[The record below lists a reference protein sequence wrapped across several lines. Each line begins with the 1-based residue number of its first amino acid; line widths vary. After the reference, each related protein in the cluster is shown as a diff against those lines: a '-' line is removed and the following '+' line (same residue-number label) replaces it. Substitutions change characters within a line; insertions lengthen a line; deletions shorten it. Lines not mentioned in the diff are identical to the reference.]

1 LVDNPIVHW
10 EGIQGKMKNSGMLTN
25 LVILS
30 KEMKGVGTILGTMTV
45 GVALVLIAVVGLVA
59 LPAEDAKAD
68 DPNEGYVV
76 VVLPSEQAMVR
87 AISFSGQIS
96 RAAALEL
103 TGLDVVAIDDSVCAI
118 EGVGCPAE
126 DCFCADNWWSSAEW
140 ISATETWDTF
150 TWPPP
155 PITDGSIVG
164 FRWSKTAWGPPL
176 FPGAAYSAAADALA
190 WLRSQQS
197 PTDGGYGSP
206 GSTADALIA
215 VGANGSDPAGWR
227 QPHSP
232 SLIHYVLNK
241 GTSYSK
247 SGSGGSG
254 KLAVGLA
261 AAEVCLP
268 LGALTP
274 TDYYSPTTGAFG
286 AGSGFQAWAVL
297 GTHALSRTVPTT
309 ANQYL
314 LSLAQSDGG
323 WEWQS
328 GFGSDTNSTALALQ
342 ALIAGGE
349 PVSSTA
355 IVSGLNYMKSAQNT
369 DGGFAYVPNG
379 QSDTNSTAYVVQAL
393 LAAGEDPLS
402 NTWTINTSNPI
413 SFLLS
418 MQLPDGSFEWQQGLG
433 SNLFATMQ
441 AIPAVLGRSSPVDVT
456 PVSRCKGAY
465 LPVVIKGS

>member
-1 LVDNPIVHW
+1 
-10 EGIQGKMKNSGMLTN
+10 MKNSSMLTN

-30 KEMKGVGTILGTMTV
+30 KEMKGVGTILGTMTF
-45 GVALVLIAVVGLVA
+45 GVALVLIAVVGLLA

-96 RAAALEL
+96 RVAALEL
-103 TGLDVVAIDDSVCAI
+103 TDLDVVAIGESVCAI
-118 EGVGCPAE
+118 EGVGCLAAT
-126 DCFCADNWWSSAEW
+126 DIASCFCPDNWWSGAEW
-140 ISATETWDTF
+140 ISATATWGTI

-155 PITDGSIVG
+155 LITDSSIVG
-164 FRWSKTAWGPPL
+164 FRWSESAWGPPL

-215 VGANGSDPAGWR
+215 VGANGSSPVGWH
-227 QPHSP
+227 QPDSP
-232 SLIHYVLNK
+232 SLVHYVLGK
-241 GTSYSK
+241 GTTYSK
-247 SGSGGSG
+247 SGAGGSG
-254 KLAVGLA
+254 KLAVSLVA
-261 AAEVCLP
+261 ADMCLP

-274 TDYYSPTTGAFG
+274 MDYYSPTSGAFS

-297 GTHALSRTVPTT
+297 GTHALSQTVPTT

-314 LSLAQSDGG
+314 VSLAQPDGG

-328 GFGSDTNSTALALQ
+328 GFGSETNSTALAIQ

-355 IVSGLNYMKSAQNT
+355 IVGGLEYLKSAQNA
-369 DGGFAYVPNG
+369 DGGVAYVPNS

-402 NTWTINTSNPI
+402 NTWTIDTNNPI

-418 MQLPDGSFEWQQGLG
+418 MQLPDGSFEWQQGFG

-441 AIPAVLGRSSPVDVT
+441 AIPAVLGRSSPVDIT
-456 PVSRCKGAY
+456 LLSPCKGAY